1 MSDEPSAL
9 MTDIA
14 FGLSGQSV
22 ARNYRFLLAAALE
35 AALPRLTQMPG
46 IGVHKLNLPAG
57 GGAISPM
64 SRRTRLILR
73 VPRAAVA
80 EVALLEG
87 RLLHV
92 GEYTLTVEAPQLRAL
107 QPYSTLYAH
116 HVAADHNDEAVF
128 MQAIAEELSNLAISC
143 RPICGRFQVL
153 ESGALQGFSLM
164 LDRLS
169 RQDSLR
175 LQDSGLGLHRRLG
188 CGLFVPHKS
197 AAAVGMPQ

>member
-1 MSDEPSAL
+1 MSDEFSAL

-14 FGLSGQSV
+14 FGLSGGNV
-22 ARNYRFLLAAALE
+22 ARDYRYMLADALE
-35 AALPRLTQMPG
+35 AALPRLKDLPG
-46 IGVHKLNLPAG
+46 AGVHKLNLPAS
-57 GGAISPM
+57 GGAIVPM

-73 VPRAAVA
+73 VPVA
-80 EVALLEG
+80 EVREVLKLEG
-87 RLLHV
+87 RVLKV
-92 GEYTLTVEAPQLRAL
+92 GESELAVGSPQLRSL

-116 HVAADHNDEAVF
+116 HVVADHNDETVF
-128 MQAIAEELSNLAISC
+128 MQAMTKELSNLAISC
-143 RPICGRFQVL
+143 RPICGRFQAL

-169 RQDSLR
+169 RADSLR

-197 AAAVGMPQ
+197 AAAVGTPE